1 MAKKG
6 MSRPMPPEVQGKGDK
21 NKKNKN
27 NDAKN
32 VPLAGK
38 K

>member
-6 MSRPMPPEVQGKGDK
+6 MSRPLPPEVQPKGDK
-21 NKKNKN
+21 NKKMRD
-27 NDAKN
+27 NDAET
-32 VPLAGK
+32 VPETK

>member
-21 NKKNKN
+21 NKKMKR

-32 VPLAGK
+32 VPVVGK
-38 K
+38 

>member
-6 MSRPMPPEVQGKGDK
+6 MSRPEPPEVQGKGDK
-21 NKKNKN
+21 NKKMRN

-32 VPLAGK
+32 VPIVNK
-38 K
+38 

>member
-6 MSRPMPPEVQGKGDK
+6 MSRPTPPEVQPKGDN
-21 NKKNKN
+21 NKKMKK
-27 NDAKN
+27 NDAN
-32 VPLAGK
+32 LVPEIK